1 MPEFW
6 FPADK
11 KLSSSEVRS
20 QWRDILDYMM
30 IGGGEIT
37 VMRYGSPV
45 AVIVPYYEWKV
56 LREEENEK
64 REP

>member
-6 FPADK
+6 FSGDS

-20 QWRDILDYMM
+20 KWRDILDYMM
-30 IGGGEIT
+30 VGRGDII

-45 AVIVPYYEWKV
+45 AVIMPYQDWKD
-56 LREEENEK
+56 LREEENEQ
-64 REP
+64 RES